1 MPWFHARVSGMELQ
15 VQTRWTSLLFLLG
28 SLWLCSSTQANVL
41 ESMLQRNSG
50 KLTTGGGK
58 ESSGSATPV
67 IPERMLLCHCYHHCP
82 EDSTNNTCRTDGYC
96 FTMVEEEEGSSPLLT
111 SGCLGLVGSE
121 FQCRDTGNARL
132 RRILECCTDQD
143 FCNRDLHPTLP
154 PLKRPGAAGIELQ
167 WECVPYRYNEKD
179 TPSHGSASV
188 S

>member
-1 MPWFHARVSGMELQ
+1 MELQ

-28 SLWLCSSTQANVL
+28 SLSSAQANVL

-50 KLTTGGGK
+50 KVTSGGGK
-58 ESSGSATPV
+58 ENSGGATSV

-96 FTMVEEEEGSSPLLT
+96 FTMVEEEEGSSPVLT

-154 PLKRPGAAGIELQ
+154 PLKRPGETLNIS
-167 WECVPYRYNEKD
+167 
-179 TPSHGSASV
+179 TSHKTAQKLHNRTSPLLFQDWDV
-188 S
+188 SDDP